1 MQELDRSRELAR
13 VSRKLKKNSPL
24 RLLHLSPDR
33 IMLHFWRST
42 NWSACSW
49 PQPNR
54 KRVRF
59 GCSSFCYRRTL
70 PNSVEQFSRIARDGW
85 VMVAF
90 GRQVPPGCL
99 WEWLTRSY
107 KQWAFHLHPFT
118 SICPAKEWCRLEEDS
133 GIAMVYTLQFP
144 LKGHR
149 QIVLEKWSRCLNPL
163 KSPTVCW
170 FTPNLWWFAASL
182 PCHQQT
188 LQRSG

>member
-1 MQELDRSRELAR
+1 MPTSGFSFCVEIRHIDIS
-13 VSRKLKKNSPL
+13 SY
-24 RLLHLSPDR
+24 PDR

-42 NWSACSW
+42 NWNDCFW
-49 PQPNR
+49 PRPSE